1 MSQST
6 YNADALEVLSGLD
19 PVRRR
24 PGMYTDTTRPNHLAQ
39 EVARL
44 RPEYWQR
51 AHYTTMMTLAMLLG
65 RSAELFGDLLSN
77 DLVRH
82 GWGLLVEAVE
92 GVS

>member
-39 EVARL
+39 EVIDNSVDEALAGHARTISVVL
-44 RPEYWQR
+44 HQDNALEVSDD
-51 AHYTTMMTLAMLLG
+51 G
-65 RSAELFGDLLSN
+65 RGI
-77 DLVRH
+77 
-82 GWGLLVEAVE
+82 
-92 GVS
+92 